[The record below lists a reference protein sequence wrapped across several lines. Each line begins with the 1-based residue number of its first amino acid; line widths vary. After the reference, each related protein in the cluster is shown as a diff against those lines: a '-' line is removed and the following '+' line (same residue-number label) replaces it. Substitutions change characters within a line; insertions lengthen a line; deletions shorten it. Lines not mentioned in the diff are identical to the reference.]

1 VGSNPASR
9 AIFSKKAIS
18 SEMAFLLSALGQRAG
33 KRPTTLPGTTQTPL
47 AIAIRAGWN
56 EETE

>member
-1 VGSNPASR
+1 
-9 AIFSKKAIS
+9 
-18 SEMAFLLSALGQRAG
+18 MAFLLSALGQRAG